1 MLGANWFLELAAN
14 WWYGWRLHLIT
25 FHCCTDLNL
34 ALMTRGCSDR
44 YAKGSTYNVL
54 YYQPTFLPTY
64 QFLPVPTNPPGTDMQ
79 KGSPS
84 NALHWITNQ
93 SDARQCK
100 AKIRVANCN
109 ALRWSHSK
117 GHLMASL
124 SAARQSH
131 GHCDVDGHC
140 EACRQPGPRR
150 GVSLLT
156 YPETCLVL
164 IRGRVDDGKLLQ
176 NVK

>member
-1 MLGANWFLELAAN
+1 MIWVEIAFNNFSLLHRSESCPHDT
-14 WWYGWRLHLIT
+14 RLQRQICQR
-25 FHCCTDLNL
+25 FHVQCT
-34 ALMTRGCSDR
+34 
-44 YAKGSTYNVL
+44 V
-54 YYQPTFLPTY
+54 LPTHI
-64 QFLPVPTNPPGTDMQ
+64 FAHLPVPTSTYLPTYPPGTDMQ

-100 AKIRVANCN
+100 AKIRIANCN

-124 SAARQSH
+124 SAARQPH
-131 GHCDVDGHC
+131 GHCDADGHC

>member
-1 MLGANWFLELAAN
+1 MIWVEIAFNNFSLLHRSESWPHDT
-14 WWYGWRLHLIT
+14 RLQRHICQR
-25 FHCCTDLNL
+25 FHVQCT
-34 ALMTRGCSDR
+34 
-44 YAKGSTYNVL
+44 V
-54 YYQPTFLPTY
+54 LPTHI
-64 QFLPVPTNPPGTDMQ
+64 FAHLPVPTSTYLPTYPPGTDMQ

-131 GHCDVDGHC
+131 GHCDADGHC

-156 YPETCLVL
+156 YAETCLVL